1 MTLALLE
8 AGGIRL
14 RRRRH
19 LPRPSWWW
27 RGHALDRIALAFL
40 GAGRVRL
47 RRRHLRRA
55 RGRWRGRT
63 LDRAALAFLDAGGI
77 RRRRYLR
84 RATWSRRDG
93 RFHRAPPLLGPSACA
108 AGAPVGSR

>member
-1 MTLALLE
+1 MTLAFLE

-19 LPRPSWWW
+19 LPRPNWRW
-27 RGHALDRIALAFL
+27 RGPALDRIALTFCHA
-40 GAGRVRL
+40 GGGRV
-47 RRRHLRRA
+47 RRA
-55 RGRWRGRT
+55 RGRWRGR
-63 LDRAALAFLDAGGI
+63 ALHRTARAFLDAAGI

-93 RFHRAPPLLGPSACA
+93 PFHHAPPLLGPSACV
-108 AGAPVGSR
+108 AGAP